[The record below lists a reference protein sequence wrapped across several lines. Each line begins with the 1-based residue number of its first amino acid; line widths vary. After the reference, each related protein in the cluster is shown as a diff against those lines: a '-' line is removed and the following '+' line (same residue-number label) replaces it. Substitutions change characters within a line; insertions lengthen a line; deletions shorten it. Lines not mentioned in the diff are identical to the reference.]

1 MQTYVV
7 KDAIKFACE
16 ETGLTLSRIAK
27 VSGFTTEELRN
38 MKLGRTAATEEQ
50 IKKLE
55 SVLGLSLLSRAV
67 SLDKHVRTNSERVI
81 DRVYTFFEVIT
92 KFFRGKN

>member
-1 MQTYVV
+1 MQTFVV

-16 ETGLTLSRIAK
+16 ETGLKLSRIAK
-27 VSGFTTEELRN
+27 VSGISTEDLRN
-38 MKLGRTAATEEQ
+38 MKLGRIAATEAQ

-67 SLDKHVRTNSERVI
+67 PADKHIPTKGERII
-81 DRVYTFFEVIT
+81 DRLYTMVEAALRFV
-92 KFFRGKN
+92 RGK

>member
-7 KDAIKFACE
+7 KDAIKYACD

-27 VSGFTTEELRN
+27 VSGISTEELRN
-38 MKLGRTAATEEQ
+38 MKLGRVAATEEQ

-67 SLDKHVRTNSERVI
+67 SLDKHVRTNSDKII
-81 DRVYTFFEVIT
+81 DQIYTIFEAIT
-92 KFFRGKN
+92 KFFRSK